1 MEESA
6 QNLLAQIGSR
16 GVIWI
21 PSITNVFT
29 LSNGDNKGGY
39 GVVCKVRIERFNHI
53 PTMIELAGKTL
64 KMDDKPK
71 TGKQQ
76 LMEVL
81 ACLCEHRT
89 VIKFPAICT
98 ETMEACTL

>member
-1 MEESA
+1 
-6 QNLLAQIGSR
+6 
-16 GVIWI
+16 
-21 PSITNVFT
+21 
-29 LSNGDNKGGY
+29 
-39 GVVCKVRIERFNHI
+39 
-53 PTMIELAGKTL
+53 MIELAGKTL